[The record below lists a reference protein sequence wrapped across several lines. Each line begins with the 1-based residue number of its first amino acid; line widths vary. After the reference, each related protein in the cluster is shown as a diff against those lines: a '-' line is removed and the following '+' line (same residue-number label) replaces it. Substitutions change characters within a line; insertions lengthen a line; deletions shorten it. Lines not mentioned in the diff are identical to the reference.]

1 MKKYKESRVRIIRI
15 IRKKDLTMIEN
26 EDTAEDNHL
35 DLLDQGEMK

>member
-26 EDTAEDNHL
+26 EDTVEDNHL
-35 DLLDQGEMK
+35 DLLNQGEMK